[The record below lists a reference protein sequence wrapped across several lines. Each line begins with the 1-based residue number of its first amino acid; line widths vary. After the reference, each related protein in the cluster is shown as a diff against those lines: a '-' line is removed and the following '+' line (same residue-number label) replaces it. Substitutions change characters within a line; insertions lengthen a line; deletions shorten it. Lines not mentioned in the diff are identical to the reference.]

1 MYFLCPV
8 ISKNKLFTII
18 LFQIFLFDLA
28 CLFISLLRFLIF
40 MPVFSSPFL
49 ARCSTHSFLHLC
61 SSIFLSFYT
70 CISFLPMHFSFCP
83 LIYFSIFIIHH
94 LPVNFLSPQPSLH
107 PCLLEVNISLVQ
119 FATISHFILL
129 FSICTYPMCIAEHS
143 IYLFDFTHLNLPV

>member
-18 LFQIFLFDLA
+18 LFQIFWPCLSLHLSSSISNFHA
-28 CLFISLLRFLIF
+28 CIFISIFCPLL
-40 MPVFSSPFL
+40 
-49 ARCSTHSFLHLC
+49 HSFLSPSVFLNL
-61 SSIFLSFYT
+61 LSFYT

-94 LPVNFLSPQPSLH
+94 LPVNLLSPQPSLH

-129 FSICTYPMCIAEHS
+129 FSICTYPMCIAQNS